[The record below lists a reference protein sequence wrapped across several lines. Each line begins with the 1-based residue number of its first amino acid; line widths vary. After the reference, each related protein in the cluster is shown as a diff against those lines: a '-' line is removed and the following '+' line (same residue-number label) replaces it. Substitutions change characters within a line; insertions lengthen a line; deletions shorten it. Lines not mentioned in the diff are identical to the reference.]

1 MNIPRGALLRSRVV
15 DDAAD
20 VLRSV
25 LAESLTG
32 YVVFEPQDALLLGET
47 TRGVVTFEDGIPV
60 LAYDTERDRGG
71 RDGLEGFA
79 VTGPNRV
86 AIHAVDADDLAEA
99 HAVDEFRVAPGAPAR
114 VLAGDERLA
123 DRTFE
128 AAPAA
133 RREEARDQSS
143 VEAFLADAEAIEAIR
158 SEAREEA
165 RARAAEWG
173 LDDALADGDA
183 EPAARTDS
191 H

>member
-1 MNIPRGALLRSRVV
+1 MRIPQGALLRSRVV

-25 LAESLTG
+25 LEEGLTG

-60 LAYDTERDRGG
+60 LAYDTENERGG

-86 AIHAVDADDLAEA
+86 AIHAVDLDDLADA
-99 HAVDEFRVAPGAPAR
+99 HDVDEFRVPPGAPAR
-114 VLAGDERLA
+114 ILAGDERLA
-123 DRTFE
+123 ERTTE
-128 AAPAA
+128 AAPAS
-133 RREEARDQSS
+133 RREEGRDQSS
-143 VEAFLADAEAIEAIR
+143 VEAFLSDADAIEAIR

-165 RARAAEWG
+165 RARASEWG
-173 LDDALADGDA
+173 LDDVLVDDD
-183 EPAARTDS
+183 TDS
-191 H
+191 T